1 MSEPSL
7 GGADKEQ
14 LTVAGCVLTVFSLA
28 VLFAS
33 AVPIVLW
40 RDSAGRPLPRYVALV
55 SPLLIGAAFH
65 GIGTAILWLL
75 GLKVLTKPGTE
86 KPDWPEL

>member
-1 MSEPSL
+1 MAEPNT
-7 GGADKEQ
+7 GGANKEH
-14 LTVAGCVLTVFSLA
+14 LTAVGCVLTVFSLV

-40 RDSAGRPLPRYVALV
+40 RDSAGRPLPRYVALF

-65 GIGTAILWLL
+65 GIGTAILWIF
-75 GLKVLTKPGTE
+75 GLQVLTKPDSE
-86 KPDWPEL
+86 KSDWPEV

>member
-1 MSEPSL
+1 MSEPNPA
-7 GGADKEQ
+7 GANKER
-14 LTVAGCVLTVFSLA
+14 LTAVGCVLTVLSLA

-40 RDSAGRPLPRYVALV
+40 RDSAGRPLPRYVALA

-65 GIGTAILWLL
+65 GIGTAILWLF
-75 GLKVLTKPGTE
+75 GLKVLTKPDTE
-86 KPDWPEL
+86 KSDWPEL

>member
-1 MSEPSL
+1 MPESSL
-7 GGADKEQ
+7 GEADKEQ
-14 LTVAGCVLTVFSLA
+14 LTAAGCVLTVLSLA
-28 VLFAS
+28 VLFAT

-75 GLKVLTKPGTE
+75 GQKVLTKPDTE
-86 KPDWPEL
+86 KSDWPDL